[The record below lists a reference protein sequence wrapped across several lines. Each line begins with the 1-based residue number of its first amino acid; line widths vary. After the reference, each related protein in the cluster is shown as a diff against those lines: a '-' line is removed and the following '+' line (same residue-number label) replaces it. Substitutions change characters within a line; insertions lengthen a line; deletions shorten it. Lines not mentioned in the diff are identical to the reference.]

1 LNAKQ
6 RLVRVNDL
14 LDREK
19 ENKKILEKNI
29 KRMKRLLHESKG
41 LIDLQSIEIEEQKA
55 KINIIQ
61 RELAEE
67 SIRANECCEKC
78 SVVQEPSKIKT
89 LPHTN
94 LAPLHTANIPNW
106 TDIAP
111 NASPTDNESRKL
123 LELSR
128 RDIQGKIDE
137 TVVPFVTGADLS
149 VMGELGESSSDNP

>member
-1 LNAKQ
+1 M
-6 RLVRVNDL
+6 
-14 LDREK
+14 E
-19 ENKKILEKNI
+19 
-29 KRMKRLLHESKG
+29 RLLHESKG
-41 LIDLQSIEIEEQKA
+41 VIDLQSIEIEEQKA

-94 LAPLHTANIPNW
+94 LAPLYTANIPNW
-106 TDIAP
+106 KDISP

-128 RDIQGKIDE
+128 RDIQGNIDQ
-137 TVVPFVTGADLS
+137 TVVPFVTGADSS
-149 VMGELGESSSDNP
+149 VMSELGKRSSDKSIKK